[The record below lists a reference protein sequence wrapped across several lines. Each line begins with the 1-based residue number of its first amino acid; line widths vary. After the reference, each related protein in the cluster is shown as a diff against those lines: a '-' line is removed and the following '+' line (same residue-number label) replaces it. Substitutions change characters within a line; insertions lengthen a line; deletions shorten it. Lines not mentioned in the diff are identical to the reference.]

1 VEFIGEDGETVCVSF
16 RHDSEEELSHH
27 DAIASALAKMAPLTA
42 YGAAFIS
49 ILSANKLNT
58 AATAASY
65 CLNEALRSSRTA
77 GHFVSGYPAFQNR
90 FGIDILPKIA

>member
-1 VEFIGEDGETVCVSF
+1 MEPYPPRRVHAARKENYCMQIVDALVKRCGKENSYQVEFIGEDGETVCVSF
-16 RHDSEEELSHH
+16 RHDSEEELSRH

-58 AATAASY
+58 AATAA
-65 CLNEALRSSRTA
+65 
-77 GHFVSGYPAFQNR
+77 
-90 FGIDILPKIA
+90 

>member
-1 VEFIGEDGETVCVSF
+1 MQIVDALVKRCGKENSYQVEFIGEDGETVCVSF
-16 RHDSEEELSHH
+16 RHDSEEELSRH

-58 AATAASY
+58 AATAA
-65 CLNEALRSSRTA
+65 
-77 GHFVSGYPAFQNR
+77 
-90 FGIDILPKIA
+90 

>member
-1 VEFIGEDGETVCVSF
+1 MEPYPPRRVHAARKENYCMQIVDALVKRCGKENSYQVEFIGEDGETVCVSF

-42 YGAAFIS
+42 YGAAIIS

-58 AATAASY
+58 AATAA
-65 CLNEALRSSRTA
+65 
-77 GHFVSGYPAFQNR
+77 
-90 FGIDILPKIA
+90 